1 VVTFTVTDNG
11 IPPLNDTED
20 VTITVNEVN
29 DAPILAPIG
38 SKTVDEEVALQ
49 FTVTASDANDV
60 PANALTLSASN
71 LPTGATFTPATGV
84 FAWTP
89 TESQQGQYV
98 VTFTVTD
105 NGIPPLNDTED
116 VTITVNDVT
125 APTVT
130 AVSVSDTLI
139 SDADAGPGKI
149 FTVTVKFSEDM
160 DTAVNPA
167 ILFTPAHQG
176 TLSNPS
182 ASWTTGDTFTVTYE
196 VSDQN
201 IEVADIQIDV
211 EGAQNAT
218 GKAQADYA
226 PEIEFSIDTGN
237 PVVTVDHLSI
247 DDRTPALS
255 GTVDD
260 PDAAILVTVG
270 GSSYTATNHG
280 NGTWTLAD
288 NTITPPLA
296 EGSYDVVAT
305 ATDTA
310 GNVGVDTSINE
321 LTILWFAYY
330 VNDEATTNDI
340 WTTAVGNDA
349 NDGRTPA
356 TPKATIQAIFDAY
369 DLGAGQIVYVDAG
382 SYAEHVVIGANDSGL
397 TLRGAGPSL
406 TTIDGGGTGRVL
418 VLNGFATGT
427 IQGFTITGGNALT
440 GAGIYVDNSSP
451 IISDNMI
458 TGNSG
463 SDSYALIAGTGIYL
477 TNNSHPVISRNVIQ
491 NNQARPSLNHGAGA
505 GIYVGTGCDATIVN
519 NVISGNTATG
529 MHSAYQGR
537 GAAVYIA
544 GASPTLVNNT
554 IYGNTGS
561 GGNHGAVQLA
571 GSAQP
576 NLTNNI
582 LANNSGY
589 AITEEVTTADA
600 STLQRNLF
608 WSNGRGAYYD
618 ADRARGIKSGLQL
631 NTLLAEA
638 SGNMLGDPRF
648 VAAGTADFRLAAGS
662 FAVDVGA
669 SGGVVP
675 ADDLTGAARPA
686 GTRPD
691 VGAYESDAAA
701 LDTDGDTVLD
711 GEEQVRGSN
720 PVLSDSDADGTPDA
734 NDAFPI
740 WPEETTDSD
749 GDGLGNNFE
758 TTYGD
763 LAPAADEDGDGF
775 DNLTEFRWG
784 TDPRSNA
791 SQPDLS
797 TLYVDGTAG
806 SDIWGV
812 GSSERPYR
820 TVTKAL
826 WSLTAATTRIEVR
839 AGRYSPTGDGFFG
852 EAMPLRMVSGVSLV
866 SESGAAT
873 TVLDGGNELRVL
885 EFVNT
890 DSNAALQG
898 FTITGGNAL
907 TGAGI
912 YVNNSSPIIS
922 DNMITGNSGSDS
934 YALIAGTG
942 IYLTNNSHP
951 VISRNVIQ
959 NNQARPSLNHGAGA
973 GIYVG
978 TGCDATIVNNVIS
991 DNTATGMHSSYQG
1004 RGVAIFV
1011 SAAAPLIAN
1020 NTIANNTGSGT
1031 VHGALQLDTSGA
1043 PVVVNN
1049 IFAFNSGY
1057 AIAEMT
1063 AAGSPSSVRYNDFW
1077 NNATGMYWD
1086 QGTTAYADVA
1096 VLDATVVECDN
1107 NLSVDPLFADPP
1119 SRDFHLKSNG
1129 GRYDPATATWVVD
1142 AVNSPSID
1150 AGDPASPFANEPAP
1164 HGGRINQG
1172 AYGNTVEASKTDEN
1186 PPTVIAVTVSAPL
1199 VSDAD
1204 TGVGKTFTVTVDF
1217 SEVMDIA
1224 VNPTLA
1230 FTPSHGNTL
1239 TNPVSSWPDSDT
1251 FTVTYEVSD
1260 ENVDVRNLQI
1270 GISGARDAAGNVQQ
1284 AYTSESK
1291 FSIDTQNPTV
1301 FSLSPAN
1308 AAVGVTADVDLV
1320 ITFDEPVQVGA
1331 GTIAVRRAND
1341 GAAVE
1346 TIDVTSAAV
1355 AVDGAT
1361 VTIVLANLLASSTD
1375 YYVEVSGGAFQDLAG
1390 NEFAGISD
1398 PSDWNFDTNLVVTSF
1413 APTSTGFRVQFSEE
1427 LAASVLNLYDQG
1439 GVFGAAD
1446 VIFTGTN
1453 SGPVRGSLVLD
1464 PDLRSAT
1471 FIKTAGLLQ
1480 PGQYSV
1486 TLTSAAAA
1494 FRDGD
1499 GNLLDGDQDGTPG
1512 GDFVTTFTIATPEEN
1527 AVIVSLPNVTRGYGQ
1542 PVNVPAS
1549 ELTAG
1554 LPLSISNGQGV
1565 TEVSLEVHYD
1575 PALLTVSAFMLDPA
1589 VESRA
1594 TVTQFE
1600 ISPPGVAV
1608 LTITA
1613 PTGLADA
1620 AGLLILGS
1628 FAAVV
1633 PDTASYGGKH
1643 VLDIDNLQV
1652 STATGTLQAFDDDA
1666 IHIAAFLGDANGDGW
1681 YNSPDAT
1688 LTRRIIGVIN
1698 TGLAAYQM
1706 ADPGLIV
1713 DIDGNGYV
1721 QANDTTS
1728 IRRAIGLIAVPNIPA
1743 LPEGLGMPAA
1753 AGVDPLVYIPRDLT
1767 AAPGDRVTVPVRLE
1781 VTERSGITLSGFEV
1795 VLEYDPTHLTVTG
1808 SQLGGLLD
1816 GTDVG
1821 GSLTSPAPGRLVY
1834 SASALNGTGLLAWG
1848 TEGDLFTVTFAIAED
1863 APAGASV
1870 LNLRSRLSAAATAV
1884 FDAQLNHLVLSP
1896 APTDLPDDP
1905 VDGLLT
1911 NRTSR
1916 AAWPLHGQPGL
1927 RLPVADKVASPARVP
1942 VAANTASSEI
1952 PTSEMPLAQYPASDA
1967 AEPSSLDD
1975 LAEELARLRSRS
1987 ERQAQNEFFDAVF
2000 GQWE

>member
-1 VVTFTVTDNG
+1 VTDNG

-49 FTVTASDANDV
+49 FTVTASDANDD
-60 PANALTLSASN
+60 PPNDLTLSASN

-89 TESQQGQYV
+89 TKSQQGQYV
-98 VTFTVTD
+98 VTFTVID
-105 NGIPPLNDTED
+105 NGTPPLNDTED

-440 GAGIYVDNSSP
+440 GAGIYVD
-451 IISDNMI
+451 
-458 TGNSG
+458 
-463 SDSYALIAGTGIYL
+463 
-477 TNNSHPVISRNVIQ
+477 
-491 NNQARPSLNHGAGA
+491 
-505 GIYVGTGCDATIVN
+505 
-519 NVISGNTATG
+519 
-529 MHSAYQGR
+529 
-537 GAAVYIA
+537 
-544 GASPTLVNNT
+544 
-554 IYGNTGS
+554 
-561 GGNHGAVQLA
+561 
-571 GSAQP
+571 
-576 NLTNNI
+576 
-582 LANNSGY
+582 
-589 AITEEVTTADA
+589 
-600 STLQRNLF
+600 
-608 WSNGRGAYYD
+608 
-618 ADRARGIKSGLQL
+618 
-631 NTLLAEA
+631 
-638 SGNMLGDPRF
+638 
-648 VAAGTADFRLAAGS
+648 
-662 FAVDVGA
+662 
-669 SGGVVP
+669 
-675 ADDLTGAARPA
+675 
-686 GTRPD
+686 
-691 VGAYESDAAA
+691 
-701 LDTDGDTVLD
+701 
-711 GEEQVRGSN
+711 
-720 PVLSDSDADGTPDA
+720 
-734 NDAFPI
+734 
-740 WPEETTDSD
+740 
-749 GDGLGNNFE
+749 
-758 TTYGD
+758 
-763 LAPAADEDGDGF
+763 
-775 DNLTEFRWG
+775 
-784 TDPRSNA
+784 
-791 SQPDLS
+791 
-797 TLYVDGTAG
+797 
-806 SDIWGV
+806 
-812 GSSERPYR
+812 
-820 TVTKAL
+820 
-826 WSLTAATTRIEVR
+826 
-839 AGRYSPTGDGFFG
+839 
-852 EAMPLRMVSGVSLV
+852 
-866 SESGAAT
+866 
-873 TVLDGGNELRVL
+873 
-885 EFVNT
+885 
-890 DSNAALQG
+890 
-898 FTITGGNAL
+898 
-907 TGAGI
+907 
-912 YVNNSSPIIS
+912 NSSPIIS